1 MIKQLCIQ
9 NFAIID
15 QMTISFSDRLNIIT
29 GETGAGKSI
38 LLGALGLLM
47 GERAQSNSAKN
58 PEAKC
63 IVEGTFDVSKLNIKS
78 WFETNELDYAD
89 ETIIRREL
97 LPGGKSRA
105 FVNDTPCTIQ
115 VLSELGLQ
123 LVDIYSQH
131 DSLELKNYDY
141 QLKIIDAFAQND
153 VLLKQYT
160 DAYQRL
166 RKNKITYES
175 LLASHQD
182 KEKEQELLQYHLQEM
197 LLYSFEEWD
206 FAKMEN
212 DLVLM
217 ENAVDIKQSLSACVH
232 LFKSDEQNLQGVLQ
246 DILNRQRKFE
256 KVSSDLQ
263 AINDNFQSILEEM
276 KEIFKSYER
285 LEEGIEFDEEQINN
299 LREQIDFINK
309 LMLKHRKHDFS
320 ELVAYKNELESK
332 LEMLENSDSYLLEL
346 KEQLKKDY
354 LLCMQLA
361 EQLTDKRKATFEIVE
376 KTLMLYLVEL
386 GMENSQ
392 FKIWINSSKDHM
404 RETGIDEVRFLFSA
418 NKGIAPQDLKNA
430 ISGGEM
436 SRFMLSIKSM
446 MAKKIL
452 LPCLIFDEIDTGV
465 SGIVANKVANI
476 LEELTAQHQVVA
488 ITHLP
493 QIASRGS
500 HHLYIYKDK
509 TADIT
514 QSSIKIL
521 SPQERELEIAK
532 MIAGDQVTETSLAG
546 ARELLKR

>member
-1 MIKQLCIQ
+1 MIKQLRIQ

-346 KEQLKKDY
+346 KERLKKDY

>member
-1 MIKQLCIQ
+1 MIKQLRIQ

-15 QMTISFSDRLNIIT
+15 QMTISLSDSLNIIT

-78 WFETNELDYAD
+78 WFEANELDYAD

-123 LVDIYSQH
+123 LVDIFSQH
-131 DSLELKNYDY
+131 DSLELKNHDY

-153 VLLKQYT
+153 TLLKQY
-160 DAYQRL
+160 AEVYNRL
-166 RKNKITYES
+166 RKNKSTYES

-182 KEKEQELLQYHLQEM
+182 KEKEKELLQYHLQEM
-197 LLYSFEEWD
+197 LLYPFEEWD

-217 ENAVDIKQSLSACVH
+217 ENAVDIKQSLSASVH

-256 KVSSDLQ
+256 KVSKDLEALNDSFQ
-263 AINDNFQSILEEM
+263 AVFEEM
-276 KEIFKSYER
+276 KEVFNGYER

-309 LMLKHRKHDFS
+309 LMLKHRKQHFK
-320 ELVAYKNELESK
+320 ELVEYKNELESK
-332 LEMLENSDSYLLEL
+332 LEMLENSDTHLLEL

-354 LLCMQLA
+354 IYCMQLA
-361 EQLTDKRKATFEIVE
+361 ENLTEKRKATFDIVE
-376 KTLMLYLVEL
+376 KTLMSYLVEL

-404 RETGIDEVRFLFSA
+404 RESGIDQVRFLFSA

-446 MAKKIL
+446 MAKKIH

-509 TADIT
+509 SADIT

-521 SPQERELEIAK
+521 SPQEREMEIAK

>member
-1 MIKQLCIQ
+1 MIKQLRIQ

-15 QMTISFSDRLNIIT
+15 QMTISFSDSLNIIT

-58 PEAKC
+58 PDLKC
-63 IVEGTFDVSKLNIKS
+63 VVEGVFDVSKLRIKP
-78 WFETNELDYAD
+78 WFEQNELDYST

-115 VLSELGLQ
+115 ILSELGLQ

-131 DSLELKNYDY
+131 DSLELKNHDF
-141 QLKIIDAFAQND
+141 QLKIIDAFAQNEE
-153 VLLKQYT
+153 LLKQYQEV
-160 DAYQRL
+160 YFRL
-166 RKNKITYES
+166 KKNKAAYER

-182 KEKEQELLQYHLQEM
+182 KEKEKELIEYHLKEM
-197 LLYSFEEWD
+197 QIHDFELWD
-206 FAKMEN
+206 FAKMET
-212 DLVLM
+212 DLSLM
-217 ENAVDIKQSLSACVH
+217 ENAIEIKQTLSASVH
-232 LFKSDEQNLQGVLQ
+232 LFKSDEQNLQSALQ
-246 DILNRQRKFE
+246 DLLNRQRKFE
-256 KVSSDLQ
+256 KVATELESLNDSFQ
-263 AINDNFQSILEEM
+263 AVLEEL
-276 KEIFKSYER
+276 KEVFNRYER
-285 LEEGIEFDEEQINN
+285 FEEGIDFDEEQILH

-309 LMLKHRKHDFS
+309 LILKHRKQHFA
-320 ELVAYKNELESK
+320 ELVEYKKELEKS
-332 LEMLENSDSYLLEL
+332 LEMLENSDTHLIEL

-354 LLCMQLA
+354 IYCMQLA
-361 EQLTDKRKATFEIVE
+361 EQLTEKRKSTFELVE
-376 KTLMLYLVEL
+376 KTLMGYLVEL

-392 FKIWINSSKDHM
+392 FKIWINSSKDLM
-404 RETGIDEVRFLFSA
+404 RESGIDQIRFLFSA

-446 MAKKIL
+446 MAKKIN

-465 SGIVANKVANI
+465 SGMVANKVANI

-493 QIASRGS
+493 QIASRGA

-521 SPQERELEIAK
+521 TSDEREMEIAK

>member
-1 MIKQLCIQ
+1 MIKQLRIQ

-15 QMTISFSDRLNIIT
+15 QMTISLSESLNIIT

-58 PEAKC
+58 PEVKC

-78 WFETNELDYAD
+78 WFEANELDYVD

-123 LVDIYSQH
+123 LVDIFSQH
-131 DSLELKNYDY
+131 DSLELKNHDY
-141 QLKIIDAFAQND
+141 QLKIIDAFAQNET
-153 VLLKQYT
+153 LLKQY
-160 DAYQRL
+160 AEVYYRL
-166 RKNKITYES
+166 RKNKSNYES

-182 KEKEQELLQYHLQEM
+182 KEKEKELLQYHLQEM
-197 LLYSFEEWD
+197 LLYPFEEWD

-217 ENAVDIKQSLSACVH
+217 ENAVDIKQSLSASVH

-256 KVSSDLQ
+256 KNSKDLE
-263 AINDNFQSILEEM
+263 AINDSFQAVFEEM
-276 KEIFKSYER
+276 KEVFNSYER
-285 LEEGIEFDEEQINN
+285 FEEGIEFDEEQINN

-309 LMLKHRKHDFS
+309 LMLKHRKQHFS

-332 LEMLENSDSYLLEL
+332 LEMLENSDTHLLEL

-354 LLCMQLA
+354 IYCMQLA
-361 EQLTDKRKATFEIVE
+361 EQLTEKRKATFDVVE
-376 KTLMLYLVEL
+376 KTLMSYLVEL

-392 FKIWINSSKDHM
+392 FKIWINSSKDLM
-404 RETGIDEVRFLFSA
+404 RESGIDQIRFLFSA

-446 MAKKIL
+446 MAKKIN

-465 SGIVANKVANI
+465 SGMVANKVANI

-493 QIASRGS
+493 QIASRGA

-521 SPQERELEIAK
+521 TSDEREMEIAK